1 MSMGISLKFEPKDEL
16 KDFNEFM
23 VIETDDYAYQ
33 LNLKAYP
40 SKAQLFYSYT
50 LNLGFVSRSSDKK
63 DKITFINKGTK
74 NANVKLQKVYNNSDV
89 QLQTNSFTVEPEGKY
104 DVPVVIKGL
113 KVGQAR
119 EVLKVV
125 VNGEEQERT
134 IDVLATVIDHTVA
147 LVDFKTNK
155 PLYNINFEKMFY
167 GDKRKYST

>member
-1 MSMGISLKFEPKDEL
+1 M
-16 KDFNEFM
+16 
-23 VIETDDYAYQ
+23 
-33 LNLKAYP
+33 KAYP

-74 NANVKLQKVYNNSDV
+74 NAAVKLEKIYNNPDV
-89 QLQTNSFTVEPEGKY
+89 QLMHDVFNVEPEGKF
-104 DVPVVIKGL
+104 DVQCVIKGL

-119 EVLKVV
+119 EVLRVI

-155 PLYNINFEKMFY
+155 PLYNINFAKMFY